1 MINEQK
7 ELFIEKI
14 CDKIVNEMPLTEL
27 KKIVWDQMV
36 EELCT
41 LSENDLEL
49 YAQDYGV
56 EQ

>member
-14 CDKIVNEMPLTEL
+14 CDRIVNEMPLAEL

-41 LSENDLEL
+41 LSESDLEL

>member
-1 MINEQK
+1 MINEQR

-14 CDKIVNEMPLTEL
+14 CDKIVNEMSLAEL

-36 EELCT
+36 EEVCK
-41 LSENDLEL
+41 LSESDLEL
-49 YAQDYGV
+49 YADDYGV

>member
-1 MINEQK
+1 MIDEQK

-14 CDKIVNEMPLTEL
+14 CDKIVNEMPLVEL
-27 KKIVWDQMV
+27 RKIVWDHML
-36 EELCT
+36 EELHT
-41 LSENDLEL
+41 LSESDLDL

>member
-41 LSENDLEL
+41 LSESDLEL

-56 EQ
+56 DL

>member
-1 MINEQK
+1 MIDEQR

-14 CDKIVNEMPLTEL
+14 CDQIVNGMPLVEL
-27 KKIVWDQMV
+27 KNIVWDRMV
-36 EELCT
+36 AELHT
-41 LSENDLEL
+41 LSEADLEL